1 MFYLCVFGYLGTI
14 SSKRKKK
21 KKKKKKEGRERKR
34 PGMPK
39 ALTIYSRVEHLAE
52 GVYLL
57 SPLTGQPRLLIK
69 CRYTR
74 PCSQEGQRSCHWK
87 TSALCELA
95 L

>member
-1 MFYLCVFGYLGTI
+1 MFLVIWAPLVQ
-14 SSKRKKK
+14 KERKKK
-21 KKKKKKEGRERKR
+21 GRKGERKRER

-87 TSALCELA
+87 TSALCELP